1 MKRMKEYFT
10 YEEPSAFVSVS
21 NTPPRLFRQE
31 RDWTCSVAC
40 IRTLLSGRTAEVPSE
55 NEFIE
60 KFGLVPGPHYTD
72 EFLAKGMLSPAR
84 TVKTH
89 KNFRPEEIG
98 PIKVIIGV
106 WLLRSELE
114 RWSVKFLGDGLGSS
128 FGVAGC
134 REIHHNGLAIRRGR
148 RAR

>member
-72 EFLAKGMLSPAR
+72 EFLAKGMCR
-84 TVKTH
+84 
-89 KNFRPEEIG
+89 RPEPSKRTRTFG
-98 PIKVIIGV
+98 RR
-106 WLLRSELE
+106 RS
-114 RWSVKFLGDGLGSS
+114 
-128 FGVAGC
+128 GC
-134 REIHHNGLAIRRGR
+134 RFWQNCWRKSIT
-148 RAR
+148 